1 MPKAYPDYI
10 TPETSRKIKGMS
22 FAALSRYLWNIYS
35 AGYSAGLLD
44 GLRGVKDPPKEPPPP
59 ANNDEQ

>member
-22 FAALSRYLWNIYS
+22 FSALSRFLWSIYS
-35 AGYSAGLLD
+35 SGYSAGFLD
-44 GLRGVKDPPKEPPPP
+44 GLRGVKDPPKEPP
-59 ANNDEQ
+59 ANTSNDEQ